1 MSLIIVCVR
10 LFKLILS
17 LSKTR
22 SLYPILSIFLTCLLY
37 AVPVNAQEEAD
48 EANPENTD
56 APSSKED
63 DLARQ
68 IAILAEELEKI
79 RSGETEEELTEEESR
94 ALGVAPSASKVYSRE
109 EQGVSIA
116 GYGEVL
122 LENYA
127 ANNQAGVGGGPV
139 SKFDALRAIIYTGY
153 RFNDKIVFNSEIEI
167 EHAKEAYL
175 EFAYVDYNV
184 TDNLTLRGGLL
195 LIPLGLVNEFHE
207 PNVFIGAKRPVT
219 EQVIIPS
226 TWRENGGGVLGNF
239 GPVSFRAYIVN
250 GMNGTKFSSSGFRG
264 GRQKGGKAKAG
275 DMAFAGRLDVT
286 PTPGVFA
293 GVGIYRGGSDQG
305 QVKDSNGNEISM
317 GTTIVEVHGQAQ
329 VRGIDIRGL
338 FAQASVDNAGVAST
352 ALGLSSGSPI
362 ADTLRGGYLQVGYN
376 LLSQVDSPIASLMP
390 YVRIETVDTQYRV
403 PTGFTRDL
411 KRDGTYKTFGMELK
425 PINNVALKAEYAVI
439 INTLGSGRNQFNL
452 NLGYAF

>member
-1 MSLIIVCVR
+1 MRMSLIIINKALDSMR
-10 LFKLILS
+10 LPFN
-17 LSKTR
+17 KT
-22 SLYPILSIFLTCLLY
+22 LFYSIFSALVICLLY
-37 AVPVNAQEEAD
+37 ATPVNAQENET
-48 EANPENTD
+48 ETEENTTTT
-56 APSSKED
+56 ED
-63 DLARQ
+63 LERQ
-68 IAILAEELEKI
+68 IAILAEEIEQI
-79 RSGETEEELTEEESR
+79 RSGETEEELTETESR
-94 ALGVAPSASKVYSRE
+94 ALGVAPSASKVYGRE
-109 EQGVSIA
+109 ERGVSIA

-127 ANNQAGVGGGPV
+127 ANNQSGVGGGAA

-175 EFAYVDYNV
+175 EFAYVDYNL
-184 TDNLTLRGGLL
+184 TDNFTLRGGLL

-219 EQVIIPS
+219 EQAIIPS

-239 GPVSFRAYIVN
+239 GPVSFRAYVVN
-250 GMNGTKFSSSGFRG
+250 GMNGQKFASKGLRG
-264 GRQKGGKAKAG
+264 GRQKGGKALAG

-305 QVKDSNGNEISM
+305 QVKDNNGNEISM

-329 VRGIDIRGL
+329 FRGLDLRGL
-338 FAQASVDNAGVAST
+338 FAHASVDNAGAAST
-352 ALGLSSGSPI
+352 ALGLSSGKPI
-362 ADTLRGGYLQVGYN
+362 ADELRGGYFQVGYN
-376 LLSQVDSPIASLMP
+376 LLSQVNSPIASLMP
-390 YVRIETVDTQYRV
+390 YVRLEKVDTQYRV

-411 KRDGTYKTFGMELK
+411 SRDGTYKTIGIELK

-439 INTLGSGRNQFNL
+439 TNAANSGRNQFNI